1 MSELSAVNFES
12 AYSSLIAGA
21 VPLHSGDVDKTV
33 FMMAQDM
40 LGTPKMHLLVSVDAP
55 GEMVYYFAA
64 PSAAFTSIPVFSTPL
79 ASALPSH
86 PQHRGDGIYFLQGL
100 KLAVAV
106 EKTRDHL
113 RVVANTIEVMAEWL
127 AEHDPAIIYRVD
139 NDLAWTMES
148 IPGAY
153 RRLVDGIS
161 LRTAK
166 YSAVVGVSALVLYL
180 VASLGA
186 SFQRAAADKS
196 NQAHIAAINN
206 AVGKIDFISPLSQQV
221 ARLQKVSALV
231 VRSGGWVE
239 EYELKNGAE
248 KFILMMPSWITKDYI
263 DALGPKIEADQ
274 ASEENLL
281 RVSLN
286 SPLPGTTSVPRDL
299 IARPV
304 AIVPVPV
311 PGAPAAGTRATPPTP
326 ATISTPMPNKGRS

>member
-1 MSELSAVNFES
+1 MSELSAINFES
-12 AYSSLIAGA
+12 AYASLIAGA
-21 VPLHSGDVDKTV
+21 IPLHSGDVDKTV
-33 FMMAQDM
+33 FMMVQDM
-40 LGTPKMHLLVSVDAP
+40 LGTPKMHLLVAIDAP

-100 KLAVAV
+100 TLAVAV

-127 AEHDPAIIYRVD
+127 AEHDPATIYRVD
-139 NDLAWTMES
+139 NDVPWTMES

-166 YSAVVGVSALVLYL
+166 YSAVVGIGALVLYL
-180 VASLGA
+180 VASLGT

-239 EYELKNGAE
+239 EYELKNDTE

-274 ASEENLL
+274 ANEENLL

-286 SPLPGTTSVPRDL
+286 VPLPGTTPVPRDL

-304 AIVPVPV
+304 AIVPA
-311 PGAPAAGTRATPPTP
+311 PGTPATGSRAGSPTP
-326 ATISTPMPNKGRS
+326 ASMPTPMPNQGRS